1 MTLGAATL
9 VLWAVVGQ
17 PPAPRCD
24 ILERAPIL
32 DVNAADFP
40 ASSMVDFGH
49 APVPVGA
56 CGRVFAGT
64 DGRLYFEDG
73 RRAIF
78 WGINVAKDSIFQPR
92 EIIDRAVDA
101 IAAAGFN
108 LVRLHHF
115 DDVNGL
121 LPRERAGKKP
131 RIDPEKLA
139 CLDYWVKRLGDRG
152 IYVYLDLN
160 DYRTF
165 WPEEGVAD
173 GPELGR
179 GAKPYA
185 VFVPRLIELQ
195 AEYARELLC
204 EHRNPLTGKTYAED
218 PAVLFIELCDE
229 NGLFREWK
237 RGLSLKASYAALLGE
252 MFNDWLRKRYATDAA
267 LRASWTD
274 ASGRCCLGPNE
285 SLAAGNVSFA
295 TEPGSSGRHTDTA
308 LFFAE
313 LHRRYFNALRESMR
327 TGGVKELLIGGVA
340 EPTIPADLRAAAEGL
355 DFIGVNWY
363 WDHPRFLPGQPW
375 RMPYL
380 YDNRSPMSAGELD
393 DFPVTVGAARVL
405 GKPLVVREWSPCW
418 PNKYRAAAMIGAA
431 AYGSLLDVDAML
443 LFSYRAGA
451 GVRGLDL
458 FDVSHDPARWGL
470 AAACAVIFRGRLVPP
485 ARREVTIGYSAAD
498 VLLEPLRPMASQLH
512 KLAYFCRVTNAFF
525 ENELQARGD
534 LTVSSGRSCGGK
546 YPSSRTVLF
555 ARHSFSDPYG
565 RQTSE
570 GLDVA
575 NGCVVATLPPVRATF
590 RFGGTIFD
598 AGVERQLESPR
609 PYFLP
614 DILNN
619 PDLRPIG
626 VSEAAKAAIGVRN
639 MRTQRLCF
647 GAIPEEWAVRAALD
661 ALGYIT
667 REELFS
673 HKALDEG
680 KLVAEGGA
688 VTTDRARNLLLVS
701 APKVLA
707 AAGDL
712 GGQTVRAG
720 ELGIA
725 TDTPQGA
732 VVWVSL
738 DGKPLRES
746 RRWLLKMASI
756 AMNTGE
762 EKHFEREGTS
772 HELYR
777 FTEAGG
783 PPVLTGGHSG
793 GRTSVRLS
801 GRQVI
806 SLRLVNGT
814 WELVRD
820 GASLYLWCD
829 TPDVRFETELLPA
842 RCEVSV
848 VPADGGHV
856 FAAAQSQ
863 PLQYPAGAML
873 IRLGPVR
880 D

>member
-1 MTLGAATL
+1 MSWAGAVL
-9 VLWAVVGQ
+9 LWAAMGQ
-17 PPAPRCD
+17 LPAPRFD
-24 ILERAPIL
+24 IFERAPIL
-32 DVNAADFP
+32 DVNATDFP
-40 ASSMVDFGH
+40 AASLVDFGR
-49 APVPVGA
+49 APTPVGA

-73 RRAIF
+73 RRAVF

-115 DDVNGL
+115 DDVNGV

-131 RIDPEKLA
+131 RIDPEKLS
-139 CLDYWVKRLGDRG
+139 CIDYWIKRLGDRG

-165 WPEEGVAD
+165 WPEEGIAD

-195 AEYARELLC
+195 AQYAHELLC
-204 EHRNPLTGKTYAED
+204 EHRNPLTGRAYAED

-237 RGLSLKASYAALLGE
+237 RGLALKDNYAAMLGK
-252 MFNDWLRKRYATDAA
+252 MFNDWLRKRYGNDAA
-267 LRASWTD
+267 LRAAWTD
-274 ASGRCCLGPNE
+274 ASGRCCLGQNE
-285 SLAAGNVSFA
+285 SLAGANVNLA

-308 LFFAE
+308 LFFAD
-313 LHRRYFNALRESMR
+313 LHRRYFDALRESMR

-393 DFPVTVGAARVL
+393 DFPVTVGAARVA

-418 PNKYRAAAMIGAA
+418 PNKYRAAAMVGAA
-431 AYGSLLDVDAML
+431 VYGSLLDVDAML
-443 LFSYRAGA
+443 LFAYRADA
-451 GVRGLDL
+451 ARRGLDL

-470 AAACAVIFRGRLVPP
+470 AAACAAIFRGRLVPP
-485 ARREVTIGYSAAD
+485 ARREVIIGYSPAD

-525 ENELQARGD
+525 EKELQASGD

-546 YPSSRTVLF
+546 YPPSRAILF
-555 ARHSFSDPYG
+555 ARQNFSDPYG

-570 GLDVA
+570 GIDAA

-598 AGVERQLESPR
+598 AGVERQTDAPR

-626 VSEAAKAAIGVRN
+626 VSQEAKAAIGVRN
-639 MRTQRLCF
+639 VKTRRLCF
-647 GAIPEEWAVRAALD
+647 GPIPEEWAVRAALD
-661 ALGYIT
+661 ALGYVT
-667 REELFS
+667 GDEAFS
-673 HKALDEG
+673 HKALD
-680 KLVAEGGA
+680 KDRLVAESGM
-688 VTTDRARNLLLVS
+688 VTTDRAENLLLVS

-712 GGQTVRAG
+712 GGRAVRAG
-720 ELGIA
+720 DLEVA

-732 VVWVSL
+732 VVWLSL
-738 DGKPLRES
+738 DNKPLRES

-756 AMNTGE
+756 AVNTGE
-762 EKHFEREGTS
+762 EKQFEREAAS
-772 HELYR
+772 HDLYR
-777 FTEAGG
+777 FTRAGG
-783 PPVLTGGHSG
+783 PPVLTEGHSR
-793 GRTSVRLS
+793 GRTAIRLA

-806 SLRLVNGT
+806 SLGLVNGT
-814 WELVRD
+814 WELVRE
-820 GASLYLWCD
+820 GANLYLWCD
-829 TPDVRFETELLPA
+829 TRDVRFETELLPT
-842 RCEVSV
+842 RCEMSV
-848 VPADGGHV
+848 LAADSGRV

-863 PLQYPAGAML
+863 PLQYPAEAL
-873 IRLGPVR
+873 AVRLGPVR

>member
-1 MTLGAATL
+1 MMAG
-9 VLWAVVGQ
+9 AVVVLLCAALGQ
-17 PPAPRCD
+17 LPVPRFD
-24 ILERAPIL
+24 IFERAPVL
-32 DVNAADFP
+32 DVNTADFP
-40 ASSMVDFGH
+40 AASLVDFGR

-92 EIIDRAVDA
+92 ETIDRAVDA

-121 LPRERAGKKP
+121 LPRDRAGKKP
-131 RIDPEKLA
+131 RLDPEKLA

-195 AEYARELLC
+195 AEYAHELLC

-237 RGLSLKASYAALLGE
+237 RGLSLKDSYGAMLRG
-252 MFNDWLRKRYATDAA
+252 MFNEWLRKRYATDAA
-267 LRASWTD
+267 LRAAWTD
-274 ASGRCCLGPNE
+274 ASGRGCLTQQE
-285 SLAAGNVSFA
+285 SLSSGNVNFA

-313 LHRRYFNALRESMR
+313 LHRRYFDALRQSMS

-340 EPTIPADLRAAAEGL
+340 EPTIPADLRVAAEGL

-405 GKPLVVREWSPCW
+405 GKPLVVREWSACW
-418 PNKYRAAAMIGAA
+418 PNKYRAAAMLAAA
-431 AYGSLLDVDAML
+431 AYGSFLDVDAML
-443 LFSYRAGA
+443 LFSYRAEVGR
-451 GVRGLDL
+451 RGLDL
-458 FDVSHDPARWGL
+458 FDVSHDPTRWGL
-470 AAACAVIFRGRLVPP
+470 AAVCGAIFRGRLLAP
-485 ARREVTIGYSAAD
+485 ARRQVTIGYSPAD
-498 VLLEPLRPMASQLH
+498 VLLEPMRPMASHLH
-512 KLAYFCRVTNAFF
+512 KLAYFCRVGNVFF
-525 ENELQARGD
+525 DTELRSAGD

-546 YPSSRTVLF
+546 YPASRTVLF

-570 GLDVA
+570 GIDVE
-575 NGCVVATLPPVRATF
+575 NGCAVATLPPVQATF

-598 AGVERQLESPR
+598 AGVQRQVEVPR

-614 DILNN
+614 DVLNN
-619 PDLRPIG
+619 TNLRPIG

-639 MRTQRLCF
+639 MKSGRLCF
-647 GAIPEEWAVRAALD
+647 GAVPEEWAVRAALD
-661 ALGYIT
+661 ALGYLT
-667 REELFS
+667 GDGFFS

-680 KLVAEGGA
+680 RLVAEGGA
-688 VTTDRARNLLLVS
+688 ITTDRVRNLLLLS
-701 APKVLA
+701 AARVLG

-712 GGQTVRAG
+712 GGRTVRAG
-720 ELGIA
+720 ELEVA

-732 VVWVSL
+732 VVWMSL
-738 DGKPLRES
+738 DGRPPRDS
-746 RRWLLKMASI
+746 RRWLLKMATI
-756 AMNTGE
+756 AVNTGE
-762 EKHFEREGTS
+762 EKCFERRGDN
-772 HELYR
+772 HDLYR
-777 FTEAGG
+777 FTKAGG
-783 PPVLTGGHSG
+783 PPVVTEGHSR
-793 GRTSVRLS
+793 GRTTVRLAR
-801 GRQVI
+801 RQVL
-806 SLRLVNGT
+806 SLTLVNGT

-820 GASLYLWCD
+820 GSSLYLWCD
-829 TPDVRFETELLPA
+829 TPHVRFETELLPA

-848 VPADGGHV
+848 LPANGGRV
-856 FAAAQSQ
+856 FAAAESQ
-863 PLQYPAGAML
+863 PLQYPPEALAV
-873 IRLGPVR
+873 RLGPVR